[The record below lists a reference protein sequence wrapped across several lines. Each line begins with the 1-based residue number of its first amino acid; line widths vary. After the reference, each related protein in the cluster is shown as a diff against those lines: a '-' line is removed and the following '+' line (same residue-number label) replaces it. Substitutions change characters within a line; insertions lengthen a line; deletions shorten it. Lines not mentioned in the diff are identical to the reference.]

1 MQKKTLL
8 FLALV
13 VSLCFS
19 ACIKDNKNTA
29 KTVDAIQSKVNVG
42 NAFIVKDDR
51 ADKTQKPFSTYS
63 DTRQLIKN
71 YWGDT
76 KQEQILN
83 ENVFRINELL
93 MLFGTSDKIVFV
105 VDGIKE
111 KQLKIRTLVYED
123 AKTLFNNAENGNTFY
138 YVLDKATLNRK
149 TATDFEPDGIM
160 YAKTSNGEPVTHVS
174 ASIGTDIKDNQTWH
188 YFFLDAVKFDE
199 NGVKP
204 LGVRGDPPGS
214 GLRVPP
220 TGG

>member
-1 MQKKTLL
+1 
-8 FLALV
+8 V

-19 ACIKDNKNTA
+19 ACIKDNKSTA

-71 YWGDT
+71 YWGNT

-149 TATDFEPDGIM
+149 TPTDFEPDGIM

-174 ASIGTDIKDNQTWH
+174 ATIGTDKKDNQTWH
-188 YFFLDAVKFDE
+188 YLFLDAVKFDE

-204 LGVRGDPPGS
+204 LGVRGDPPGIGS
-214 GLRVPP
+214 KIPP
-220 TGG
+220 GQ

>member
-1 MQKKTLL
+1 LKLILKNSFNNQTNNLIMQKKTLL

-19 ACIKDNKNTA
+19 ACIKDNKSTA

-83 ENVFRINELL
+83 E
-93 MLFGTSDKIVFV
+93 MS
-105 VDGIKE
+105 
-111 KQLKIRTLVYED
+111 
-123 AKTLFNNAENGNTFY
+123 
-138 YVLDKATLNRK
+138 
-149 TATDFEPDGIM
+149 
-160 YAKTSNGEPVTHVS
+160 S
-174 ASIGTDIKDNQTWH
+174 ASMN
-188 YFFLDAVKFDE
+188 Y
-199 NGVKP
+199 
-204 LGVRGDPPGS
+204 
-214 GLRVPP
+214 
-220 TGG
+220 

>member
-19 ACIKDNKNTA
+19 ACIKDNKNCS

-42 NAFIVKDDR
+42 NAFIVSDDR
-51 ADKTQKPFSTYS
+51 ADKTQKPFTTYS
-63 DTRQLIKN
+63 DSRQLIKN
-71 YWGDT
+71 YWGD
-76 KQEQILN
+76 KQPEPTLN

-105 VDGIKE
+105 VEGIAD
-111 KQLKIRTLVYED
+111 KQPKFRTLVYED
-123 AKTLFNNAENGNTFY
+123 VKDKFTEADKGNTYY
-138 YVLDKATLNRK
+138 YVVEKSSLIRK
-149 TATDFEPDGIM
+149 TTTDFEPDGIM

-174 ASIGTDIKDNQTWH
+174 ASIGTDKKDNQTWH
-188 YFFLDAVKFDE
+188 YLFLDAVKFDE

-204 LGVRGDPPGS
+204 LGVRGNPPGS
-214 GLRVPP
+214 GTQIP
-220 TGG
+220 TT